1 MKSKTEA
8 LPSKTKAPDVP
19 YNQRW
24 SWVQFTCAF
33 VLFGFLAFLH
43 VDYPFDGLAVHL
55 VKTLVIAGGCGWLA
69 GRFGDSA
76 WRGIVALFGWL

>member
-1 MKSKTEA
+1 
-8 LPSKTKAPDVP
+8 L
-19 YNQRW
+19 
-24 SWVQFTCAF
+24 
-33 VLFGFLAFLH
+33 
-43 VDYPFDGLAVHL
+43 DGLAAHL